1 MAASRRLLLAL
12 WEHPHGL
19 ETTAEATHRLD
30 NAADPNCLARRILA
44 QCIYDIGKNTAH
56 FGSAK
61 IDGPA
66 LMWTLIDGTP
76 LGGKTLNRTPPDRT
90 PPDGRMLDRTP
101 PDGKALDGKALDGRM
116 LDKTP
121 PDGRALN
128 GTPPDSSPPDG
139 RALDGRML
147 DKTPPDRRA
156 LNGTPPDRRA
166 DSVEPRAK
174 PAGSTVG
181 AHQENPQA
189 DPASDGSPQAESA
202 SDGGTG
208 IPSQARGAR
217 HGNPQADLAS
227 AISLDSTDQTPP
239 TRPAEESPALASTVS
254 LDTRSTDQNEVVNP
268 PLSPALAST
277 VSLDTADNWVSSMR
291 PPGISPALVSAIS
304 LDSADSWVMRCDRV
318 DFSPAAVAHPHTHP
332 GPGIRRLLFGK
343 LTVTT
348 AGATSTYRR
357 GGAWFEGG
365 PDVVYAEA
373 SSTEETAFVRV
384 MLLPSEWAGKRTISY
399 VDTAGA
405 TASTKGRQ
413 RATILGEEL
422 LDPLAKA

>member
-1 MAASRRLLLAL
+1 MAASSRLLLAL

-30 NAADPNCLARRILA
+30 NAAKANCLARRILA

-76 LGGKTLNRTPPDRT
+76 
-90 PPDGRMLDRTP
+90 PDGRMLDI
-101 PDGKALDGKALDGRM
+101 
-116 LDKTP
+116 TP
-121 PDGRALN
+121 PDGRAL
-128 GTPPDSSPPDG
+128 DSSPPDG
-139 RALDGRML
+139 RALNR
-147 DKTPPDRRA
+147 TPPARS
-156 LNGTPPDRRA
+156 A

-174 PAGSTVG
+174 PAGSTAG
-181 AHQENPQA
+181 AHQANPQA
-189 DPASDGSPQAESA
+189 G
-202 SDGGTG
+202 
-208 IPSQARGAR
+208 
-217 HGNPQADLAS
+217 LAS
-227 AISLDSTDQTPP
+227 GISPDSTDPTPP
-239 TRPAEESPALASTVS
+239 TRPAEESPTLASTARWKPKTVTGFVRVRNS
-254 LDTRSTDQNEVVNP
+254 LRWKPKTASSANTTLRLRVLRICQVRWQPKTASSANTTAEE
-268 PLSPALAST
+268 SPALTGAIN
-277 VSLDTADNWVSSMR
+277 LDSADWVSSMR
-291 PPGISPALVSAIS
+291 PPEISPALVSAIS

-332 GPGIRRLLFGK
+332 GPGIRRLLFGE

-357 GGAWFEGG
+357 GGAWFESG

-373 SSTEETAFVRV
+373 SPTEETAFVRV
-384 MLLPSEWAGKRTISY
+384 ILLPSEWAGKRTISY
-399 VDTAGA
+399 VDTAGN
-405 TASTKGRQ
+405 TAANTAVTKGRQ